1 MSVGQRAVWMGALPR
16 LIMVAGFCS
25 VVAAAIG
32 LAGPG
37 RGLTS
42 AVAGGV
48 PAPLVAQKPVGGSDE
63 QSATKAESSS
73 DAAAAAAVPT
83 EVVFPK
89 DSWTAAGI
97 RMEPAKS
104 APFVQK
110 IELTGK
116 IMINEESVT
125 HMYPLV
131 EGRVE
136 EVHVR
141 FGQKVKRGDLLLVV
155 QSREVGQ
162 LKLKLFQTRLQL
174 DFAKTKDEWIQAVAE
189 NTSRLLKLIREGAD
203 IEEIEKQLKDR
214 PLGDYREQL
223 LNAYIQ
229 NYRTEKHLER
239 LSPLSKDGVVPGRQL
254 LEAESEWKAA
264 RATLQS
270 VVEQIQIEAKQSAIV
285 SAQAVKELQTSVAI
299 DETNLRILGFSDG
312 ELEQIDPAAQGRT
325 VAHYPIH
332 APFDGT
338 VISKDA
344 VLMESV
350 GPQRQVLG
358 IADLSSVWVSADIYE
373 EHLSLLPNLD
383 GQEITMQTN
392 AWPGRTFTAK
402 VFYTGDVVDE
412 ASRTVSMRALADNA
426 EGLLKPG
433 MFLKVSFP
441 NTAPVNVVQV
451 PDTCVMDH
459 EGVSFVFVHTG
470 GDRFERRDVR
480 AGRRTQ
486 KWAEI
491 LSGLRAGESVV
502 TRGGFALKS
511 QMLAELLAE

>member
-1 MSVGQRAVWMGALPR
+1 MSVGQRAVWMGAFPR
-16 LIMVAGFCS
+16 LLMVAGFCS
-25 VVAAAIG
+25 MVVAAIG

-37 RGLTS
+37 SGVST

-48 PAPLVAQKPVGGSDE
+48 SGQESAGKPIGRLDE
-63 QSATKAESSS
+63 QPVSKSESSS
-73 DAAAAAAVPT
+73 DQVAAVPT

-116 IMINEESVT
+116 IMINEEAVT

-189 NTSRLLKLIREGAD
+189 NTSRLLELIREGAD

-285 SAQAVKELQTSVAI
+285 SVQAVKELQTSVAI

-325 VAHYPIH
+325 VAHYPIY

-383 GQEITMQTN
+383 GQEIMMQTN

-412 ASRTVSMRALADNA
+412 TSRTVSMRALADNA

-441 NTAPVNVVQV
+441 NTAPVKVVQV

-480 AGRRTQ
+480 AGRRTE

-491 LSGLRAGESVV
+491 LSGLRADESVV

>member
-1 MSVGQRAVWMGALPR
+1 MSVGQRAVWTGALPR
-16 LIMVAGFCS
+16 LLMVAGFCS
-25 VVAAAIG
+25 VAVAAIA

-37 RGLTS
+37 RGVSS

-48 PAPLVAQKPVGGSDE
+48 SASSGAQKPVEGSDE
-63 QSATKAESSS
+63 PSATKTESSA
-73 DAAAAAAVPT
+73 DAAAVVPT

-174 DFAKTKDEWIQAVAE
+174 DFAKTKNEWIQAVAE

-203 IEEIEKQLKDR
+203 IEEIEKQLQDR

-312 ELEQIDPAAQGRT
+312 ELEQIDPAAQGKT

-412 ASRTVSMRALADNA
+412 TSRTVSMRALADNT

-441 NTAPVNVVQV
+441 NIAPVNVVQV

-480 AGRRTQ
+480 AGRRTE

>member
-1 MSVGQRAVWMGALPR
+1 MFRIFNWLRFRSFRIVSAAVCAF
-16 LIMVAGFCS
+16 AGL
-25 VVAAAIG
+25 AAA
-32 LAGPG
+32 
-37 RGLTS
+37 S
-42 AVAGGV
+42 AYTQATA
-48 PAPLVAQKPVGGSDE
+48 PADPFPTAKAASSDE
-63 QSATKAESSS
+63 KNADEKNADDASSAEKLDT
-73 DAAAAAAVPT
+73 PG
-83 EVVFPK
+83 EVIFPK
-89 DSWTAAGI
+89 QSWQAAGI
-97 RMEPAKS
+97 RMETARS

-110 IELTGK
+110 IQLTGK
-116 IMINEESVT
+116 IMINEDSCS
-125 HMYPLV
+125 HMFPLV
-131 EGRVE
+131 EGRVD
-136 EVHVR
+136 EVRVR
-141 FGQKVKRGDLLLVV
+141 FGQRVKAGELLLIV

-174 DFAKTKDEWIQAVAE
+174 DFARTKDEWIQAVAE
-189 NTSRLLKLIREGAD
+189 NTTRLLQLIREGAD

-270 VVEQIQIEAKQSAIV
+270 VVEQIQIEARQSAIV
-285 SAQAVKELQTSVAI
+285 SSQSVKELQTSVAV
-299 DETNLRILGFSDG
+299 DETNLRILGFTDA
-312 ELEQIDPAAQGRT
+312 ELRQIDPVAQG
-325 VAHYPIH
+325 AAISHYPIY

-344 VLMESV
+344 VLLESV
-350 GPQRQVLG
+350 GPQRQILS
-358 IADLSSVWVSADIYE
+358 IANLSSVWVSADIYE
-373 EHLSLLPNLD
+373 EHLSLLPNLE
-383 GQEITMQTN
+383 GQEISLTTS
-392 AWPGRTFTAK
+392 AWPGRTFKAK

-412 ASRTVSMRALADNA
+412 TSRTVSMRALADNS
-426 EGLLKPG
+426 EGVLKPG

-441 NTAPVNVVQV
+441 NASPVNVVQV

-459 EGVSFVFVHTG
+459 EGISFVFVHKG
-470 GDRFERRDVR
+470 GDRFERRDVKP
-480 AGRRTQ
+480 GRRTE

-491 LSGLRAGESVV
+491 LSGVNAGESIV
-502 TRGGFALKS
+502 TKGGFALKS